1 MDTNVTDFI
10 AKYQSYI
17 DIIAEKGLSFGISL
31 VTALLIF
38 FIGKRVARWVT
49 NLVVKALEKNDADTE
64 LVGFLQSLIYWAL
77 FAMVVVAAL
86 GQLGVQTASFIAVLG
101 AAGLAIGLALQGSLS
116 NFAAGVLI
124 LVLRPFRVGD
134 YVDVAGE
141 SGTVTSIRIFTTE
154 LRTPDNKCII
164 IPNARVLDS
173 NIVNYTSTGRRRVD
187 MIFGVGYSDDLDK
200 VRGILERLVN
210 TDDRVLDEPEPVI
223 AVHELADSSVNFVVR
238 PWVKTEDYWG
248 FYWDLTEKVKKEFD
262 ANNIEIPFPQRT
274 VYTVSDSD

>member
-1 MDTNVTDFI
+1 MTDFI